1 MNTNME
7 FFNIQNNQENSQENP
22 KENFERSDVPMEEFL
37 TVLDY
42 KGFDGIAIEF

>member
-7 FFNIQNNQENSQENP
+7 FFNFQKNQENSQENP
-22 KENFERSDVPMEEFL
+22 KENFEDFDVPMEGFL

-42 KGFDGIAIEF
+42 KGFEGIDIEF